1 MATHAQG
8 QEELIQ
14 CGRHNS
20 NSRFGTQLFSITSVV
35 LVYIVKQAAC
45 LSRAVISLQA
55 NNYNSANRFLKANYF
70 CPITA
75 PLLPAGGWK
84 ANISKARGEA
94 HIIGFQVSC
103 KSFYQISNEFDYDA
117 QQESCST
124 KYNLMCKKLTQPP
137 VKVAEIISSG
147 SLPPQDQ
154 YCPAHQFKLC
164 PNQLSLH
171 QHSKFPIGI
180 AIAIAVSN

>member
-1 MATHAQG
+1 MATHAEG
-8 QEELIQ
+8 QEELIW

-20 NSRFGTQLFSITSVV
+20 DSRFGTQLFSITSVV
-35 LVYIVKQAAC
+35 SVYIVKSGLC

-75 PLLPAGGWK
+75 PLLPAGGRK

-94 HIIGFQVSC
+94 HLIGFQVSR

-137 VKVAEIISSG
+137 VKVAKWLKPFPVVHCPLKINIVRRINLNFAPTNYHCIST
-147 SLPPQDQ
+147 
-154 YCPAHQFKLC
+154 A
-164 PNQLSLH
+164 N
-171 QHSKFPIGI
+171 
-180 AIAIAVSN
+180 A